1 MSDFGEAFINVYTIE
16 TSLLFSLRCVK
27 LLESIKE
34 MLLSF
39 PINDPTNEEMFAKL
53 EKIRAKFRQVTYVHC
68 TVKSCHFSN
77 AYICMCIEWSFKETI
92 LLGNITRS
100 EMGKQN

>member
-1 MSDFGEAFINVYTIE
+1 MYTIE

-27 LLESIKE
+27 LLETVKE

-53 EKIRAKFRQVTYVHC
+53 EKIRAKFRQVT
-68 TVKSCHFSN
+68 
-77 AYICMCIEWSFKETI
+77 
-92 LLGNITRS
+92 
-100 EMGKQN
+100 

>member
-1 MSDFGEAFINVYTIE
+1 MSSCLILERLSSMYTIE
-16 TSLLFSLRCVK
+16 TLLLFSLRCVK
-27 LLESIKE
+27 LLETVKE

-68 TVKSCHFSN
+68 TVKSCLVFSQIN
-77 AYICMCIEWSFKETI
+77 AYICMGTQEK
-92 LLGNITRS
+92 ITDS
-100 EMGKQN
+100 HYWIF

>member
-1 MSDFGEAFINVYTIE
+1 MYTIQ
-16 TSLLFSLRCVK
+16 TSLLFSLRRVK
-27 LLESIKE
+27 LLETVKE

-68 TVKSCHFSN
+68 TVKSCLFSN
-77 AYICMCIEWSFKETI
+77 KCIHMHVHRMVFQRHNS
-92 LLGNITRS
+92 LG
-100 EMGKQN
+100 